1 MLSGHLIEMGPY
13 RFIFGEGAELAA
25 RLRFDLPH
33 AFPGK
38 SQLSPNRRQTLR
50 LIVKP
55 ETSQQNHR
63 LAGFELIEQLAY
75 FID

>member
-1 MLSGHLIEMGPY
+1 MLSRQLIEMGPY
-13 RFIFGEGAELAA
+13 RFIFGEGAELAP
-25 RLRFDLPH
+25 RPRFDLPH

-38 SQLSPNRRQTLR
+38 SQLSPDRRQTLR

-55 ETSQQNHR
+55 ETSPQNHR
-63 LAGFELIEQLAY
+63 FAGFEVIEQLAY